1 MSIWHALGISAQQGL
16 LAVAAAL
23 ATTFLLATR
32 VILQRSRAEQK
43 SALGLLDR
51 KVDR

>member
-1 MSIWHALGISAQQGL
+1 MNIWNMLGLSPQQGL
-16 LAVAAAL
+16 LAVTAAL
-23 ATTFLLATR
+23 ATTCLLAAR
-32 VILQRSRAEQK
+32 VILQRSRVPQK